1 VEALDRLQLKVLK
14 AAVPLM
20 MSPSNYRPEFEQF
33 LMTVSAVQN
42 LSDDIRRVTF
52 QAPEFAEFAL
62 TGPDEYF
69 TVIFPQPGQ
78 PMTMPDSDRVNVR
91 NAVARLPEVSRPLFR
106 WYTIRAIRPAAA
118 EIDVDV
124 VVHGDTGPGSAW
136 ALRAR
141 VGDRVGFRAGGS
153 AYRTQPAGGR
163 QLLIADETAMPA
175 LYSILES
182 LPSDAEVTAI
192 LELPSASFDTPLD
205 SAIRPQLIFR
215 GSAAPGSAAL
225 DALRD
230 STFENLDYAWA
241 CGESAL
247 ATGARRF
254 LVKERDVD
262 RRSIMFSGYWKLGTA
277 RN

>member
-1 VEALDRLQLKVLK
+1 MEALDRLQLKVVK

-33 LMTVSAVQN
+33 VMTVSAVHD
-42 LSDDIRRVTF
+42 LSDDLRRITF

-69 TVIFPQPGQ
+69 TLIFPKPGL
-78 PMTMPDSDRVNVR
+78 PLAMPDSDRVNVR
-91 NAVARLPEVSRPLFR
+91 SAITRLPEDTRPSFR

-124 VVHGDTGPGSAW
+124 VVHGDAGPGSAW
-136 ALRAR
+136 TLQAR
-141 VGDRVGFRAGGS
+141 VGERVGFRAGGS

-182 LPSDAEVTAI
+182 LPGDAEVTAI
-192 LELPSASFDTPLD
+192 LELPSASFDTPLA
-205 SAIRPQLIFR
+205 SAIRPHIVLR
-215 GSAAPGSAAL
+215 GAAAPGSAAL
-225 DALRD
+225 AALQD
-230 STFENLDYAWA
+230 STIENLDYAWA
-241 CGESAL
+241 CGESSL

-254 LVKERDVD
+254 LVKERNIE
-262 RRSIMFSGYWKLGTA
+262 RRSIMFSGYWKLGKA